1 MGQTERTSSEIIS
14 DSVDFHRARVL
25 AIADSCFEVFTVREL
40 LQARLIRKEILSS
53 FANST
58 EAEVAEAIALA
69 LSWRRMLGE
78 AASLCQ

>member
-1 MGQTERTSSEIIS
+1 MGQTAHTAPEKTT
-14 DSVDFHRARVL
+14 DSIDFRRARVL

-40 LQARLIRKEILSS
+40 LQARLIRNEILSS
-53 FANST
+53 FTNST
-58 EAEVAEAIALA
+58 ESEVAEAIALA

>member
-1 MGQTERTSSEIIS
+1 MGQTERTSSKITS